1 MQKHDF
7 FEELGRQRL
16 VELWEAAIGAPAAP
30 AEQTAT
36 AIQFFDKPPGA
47 DKDTP
52 IHQDGGFTVPHITN
66 GCTELAQVTLLL
78 DDMDADN
85 GALRFVHG
93 SHREGLRP
101 HGEGVVSFSK
111 AMAGMEEADLAREV
125 PMVAKRG
132 DVLVHHC
139 LTVRCSRHHSSLRKC
154 ASASVCFPRPAP
166 APAPAPSPSRPSAS
180 PAAASRPCALRCTE
194 PASTP
199 PAPAAD
205 ARSATASNL

>member
-52 IHQDGGFTVPHITN
+52 VHQDGGFTVPHITN

-101 HGEGVVSFSK
+101 HGEGVVNIARPATPPGALAQHTPPPL
-111 AMAGMEEADLAREV
+111 AM
-125 PMVAKRG
+125 
-132 DVLVHHC
+132 
-139 LTVRCSRHHSSLRKC
+139 SRRSAACRRQSS
-154 ASASVCFPRPAP
+154 PAP
-166 APAPAPSPSRPSAS
+166 ASSPCRSRHS
-180 PAAASRPCALRCTE
+180 PIGSRSQSYGGGGRWWC
-194 PASTP
+194 
-199 PAPAAD
+199 
-205 ARSATASNL
+205 